1 MPGIERGDPALGSHL
16 TFAGEPA
23 RGAREL
29 QHGAA
34 LLRTLRFLEHGRR
47 VRKPAEL
54 QKGEA
59 PPEGMLFVGQ
69 LLEAARLEE
78 LVGIAHERKDADE
91 PAREHAAHPRIVEQQ
106 TSALSPGA
114 CLNLP

>member
-1 MPGIERGDPALGSHL
+1 PPACASR
-16 TFAGEPA
+16 EPH
-23 RGAREL
+23 RGA
-29 QHGAA
+29 AP
-34 LLRTLRFLEHGRR
+34 LRPLRSLEHGRR
-47 VRKPAEL
+47 ARKPAEL